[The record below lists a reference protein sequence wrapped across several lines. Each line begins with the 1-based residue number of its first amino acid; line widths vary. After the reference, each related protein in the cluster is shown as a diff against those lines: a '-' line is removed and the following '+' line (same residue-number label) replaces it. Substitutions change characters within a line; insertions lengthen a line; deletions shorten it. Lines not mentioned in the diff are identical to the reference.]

1 MSGFLP
7 PGLAAATPMLLAG
20 AAMALGLVVLCL
32 VVVMIVRCRRPPKLT
47 ERELGHQVLHTASL
61 LATAL
66 RGGLTQATAQR
77 ALPYVATLLGGEAVA
92 LADRDGV
99 LAWYGTG
106 ESEHA
111 TAVAS
116 LCAAAA
122 THNRTKTAKLS
133 CPDRRCP
140 LTAAVAVPLERS
152 GRTVGAL
159 VVGVSAQLN
168 DGLTLAVEEAAR
180 WISAQLGFAD
190 ADRQAKALARAEVR
204 ALRAQISP
212 HFVYNALSAI
222 ASFVRTD
229 PDRARELIEEFAEFT
244 RYSFRSH
251 GDFTTLAE
259 ELRSIDRYLLIE
271 RARFGRRLQVRMQV
285 APQVLG
291 VAVPFLC
298 LQPLVENA
306 IRHGLSA
313 KRGIGTIT
321 IIASDDGT
329 DCLLS
334 VEDDGVGM
342 NAAELDLPDT
352 SGDIGDHVGMAN
364 VDIRLRSMYG
374 DGYGLRIDT
383 ALGVGTRVSMRVPR
397 GQL

>member
-1 MSGFLP
+1 
-7 PGLAAATPMLLAG
+7 MLLAG
-20 AAMALGLVVLCL
+20 AAMAFGLIALVGLVLAA
-32 VVVMIVRCRRPPKLT
+32 VMIFRGRRPKLT
-47 ERELGHQVLHTASL
+47 ERELGFQVLHTASL

-66 RGGLTQATAQR
+66 RGGLTQLTAQR
-77 ALPYVATLLGGEAVA
+77 ALPYVATLLGAEAVA
-92 LADRDGV
+92 LADREGL
-99 LAWYGTG
+99 LAWYGVG
-106 ESEHA
+106 ETEHA

-122 THNRTKTAKLS
+122 THSRTKTATLS
-133 CPDRRCP
+133 CPDRDCP
-140 LTAAVAVPLERS
+140 LAAAVAVPLERS

-159 VVGVSAQLN
+159 VIGSATELTDELN
-168 DGLTLAVEEAAR
+168 LATDEAAR

-190 ADRQAKALARAEVR
+190 ADRQAKALARAEVK

-321 IIASDDGT
+321 IIASDDGN

-374 DGYGLRIDT
+374 DRYGLQIDT

-397 GQL
+397 